1 MSQKFVLAILH
12 RELRVDDN
20 SAISIACNIARDAK
34 CKVKIIFKFDDR
46 QISPAKNKYFGA
58 NGFIFMLECL
68 SALTDFVH
76 ILDVNESFGKPIAIV
91 TTADYTPF
99 AVKRLTEYKKIGVP
113 VIVTTQHIVSHPDLI
128 RTNAGGIFEMN
139 FAQFANAAEKKIKFV
154 QYKVEK
160 NLILK
165 PDKSHG
171 KKILLKYFNKY
182 DSTAEQHG
190 GRNLALR
197 RLSEIAKWKNGQYNK
212 IRDIMTENTT
222 RLSPYMKFG
231 CLSLRELWEK
241 TPDKNIQRQYL
252 WRSYYYYLSYHFP
265 VEIWENRE
273 FSYAMKQPWGKI
285 DGLQNLMN
293 GNSGVP
299 LIDAGINQLVKTG
312 FVHNRIRM
320 ITADYCKR
328 KKIDWRVME
337 KMYANFLTDYDPT
350 VNLLNWMYMN
360 GAWHWQFKTRYFNPD
375 IQAKKYDP
383 EKKYV
388 NKYLY
393 VK

>member
-1 MSQKFVLAILH
+1 MSHKLVLVILH

-20 SAISIACNIARDAK
+20 AAISLACNVAK
-34 CKVKIIFKFDDR
+34 EIGGKVKICFKFDDR
-46 QISPAKNKYFGA
+46 QISPEKNKYFGA
-58 NGFIFMLECL
+58 NSFLFMLECL
-68 SALTDFVH
+68 SAIIDYVH
-76 ILDVNESFGKPIAIV
+76 ILDVGDSFGKLDAIV

-99 AVKRLTEYKKIGVP
+99 AVKRLDEYRKLGVP
-113 VIVTTQHIVSHPDLI
+113 VIVVTQHIVTHPDLI
-128 RTNAGGIFEMN
+128 RTHAGGVFEMN
-139 FAQFANAAEKKIKFV
+139 FAQFASAAEKKIKWV
-154 QYKVEK
+154 QKKVEK
-160 NLILK
+160 KLILR
-165 PDKSHG
+165 PDKSRG
-171 KKILLKYFNKY
+171 KKILMKYFNRHE
-182 DSTAEQHG
+182 SSAEQNG
-190 GRNLALR
+190 GRNFALKRLA
-197 RLSEIAKWKNGQYNK
+197 EIALWKNKQYGK

-241 TPDKNIQRQYL
+241 TPDMDIKRQYL

-265 VEIWENRE
+265 TEVWENRV
-273 FSYAMKQPWGKI
+273 FPGALVQPWGKI
-285 DGLQNLMN
+285 DGLQELVD
-293 GNSGVP
+293 GKTGIP
-299 LIDAGINQLVKTG
+299 LIDAGIHQLVTTG

-328 KKIDWRVME
+328 KKMDWRVME
-337 KMYANFLTDYDPT
+337 KLYANFLTDYDPA

-360 GAWHWQFKTRYFNPD
+360 GAWHWQFKTRYFNPE

-388 NKYLY
+388 NKYLS